1 MTERR
6 LTEQELDMQKGT
18 RISALPR
25 QEGSLIVL
33 IQRGESWLIPDGD
46 TLLKPGDRL
55 LIHHSEE

>member
-1 MTERR
+1 
-6 LTEQELDMQKGT
+6 MQKGT
-18 RISALPR
+18 RINALPL

-46 TLLKPGDRL
+46 TLLQPGDRL